1 MRFAVKISIYYMSN
15 LSKRVIPLQ
24 KGEWHKTFVWI
35 CYFTMT
41 FKQPPSIG
49 KKKKGCSLVIYS
61 PWSVILLYLSTV
73 WLAVI
78 LTDIL
83 YKGTLL
89 KWIYHKCGFLQ
100 DKGKRSKLRNHILK
114 QNELHRPLYHFCL
127 TCNVD
132 PVFRVLLV
140 GPREYAS
147 MHWHQVACI
156 Y

>member
-1 MRFAVKISIYYMSN
+1 MQLKYQFIIWVTWVKEWYHFRKVNDIRHLSGSVTSQWRSN
-15 LSKRVIPLQ
+15 NHPQL
-24 KGEWHKTFVWI
+24 E
-35 CYFTMT
+35 
-41 FKQPPSIG
+41 
-49 KKKKGCSLVIYS
+49 KKKGCSLVIYS

-100 DKGKRSKLRNHILK
+100 DKGKRSKLRNHMLK
-114 QNELHRPLYHFCL
+114 QNELHRPLCHFCV